1 MVLGFYSLK
10 IVADKIMSI
19 CNIFDGSF
27 VADIKNLLQSDIK
40 KNDPDLIFPVINDN
54 NWRPRLIRQNK
65 RITNVF
71 KQVLTR
77 AQITSKEL
85 PYSCIPYVKKYED
98 PEIELNIKNWSFPN
112 VEQDKQQWQLE
123 TTDNE
128 VLRTYFVG
136 SGDPYGGK
144 EIFANYADILPKIP
158 VNNNTYLKELY
169 DSYPQSNT
177 FPANKLHDGIGI
189 NNFFK
194 HKQPT
199 KNLQSYGEI
208 IIDWNISEKIGEIP
222 FDGIE
227 SHHEDISVH
236 KKSYERFLQTGK
248 TCGNFIYFP
257 PDLNSRS
264 FISIV
269 KEFLPS
275 EEEFTIPYGFKAPYI
290 NNVFYGKEKKAS
302 YWNWDYISAVLCWYK
317 YDPSL
322 VVQKLQNNDLVSKDH
337 IIYIS
342 EGDVFEAK
350 NLHPI
355 NILSNDNVVTEIIP
369 AGSPF
374 LYISKNIYG
383 KFLKI
388 LERLESS
395 NNEFKLLNN
404 RIKIETAAIY
414 AAGPSYD
421 EVTLDAISS
430 NSLFVGSVE
439 DIYSLNQ
446 KGFTEIV
453 PSAIQKIV
461 DSTKLNN
468 SFVEYY
474 ENISSVF
481 MNSINNFF
489 IEQILKVPFK
499 HNYDNSNLNYAHDV
513 KSLIQILD
521 NKYGSYISIDSNK
534 DVRFVNES
542 KYLNKNIS
550 FETDIEIL
558 PKIKTSMGVTNTK
571 IDCSLPKKMGYH
583 QEIKIAGKTIK
594 TISASPKSKNA
605 CSSKGNIHLVDV
617 AHTTNLILDNNIV
630 DTHISVTGTKYTKYT
645 DTYYRGSYD
654 LALIID
660 GEKICS
666 EDRICD
672 KKLKDKYHP
681 TYTTD
686 NGQVINEDVIP
697 REFINKDIKRIRQ
710 YDGVF
715 LNPNLHTVGVQNDTT
730 YIESNSFDHQ
740 SYSKINFSSTE
751 VNFPYV
757 MFTVFDTKIK
767 IHNIKIKNLRST
779 NHKCCESI
787 PVVDKCKCYPI
798 VKHYEFLSN
807 CDGSLVFKSPEIWT
821 PNVKTMNIPIRG
833 GRKTIN
839 TNPNIGLSYHDYA
852 RLNVPLVTENAKTCL
867 LGMDRY
873 MDPVI
878 PYECTKTFDIVLP
891 VHTTTKWQFDLT
903 NFKYDKT
910 KGYLWATVSEN
921 HHRPF
926 IDRNQIGARFADGT
940 TVYPNQWKIIQN
952 PNSVTLFDSFNVATL
967 AEENILY
974 QPLPCS
980 YEKNTEASNIIN
992 TATISFKY
1000 IPHQYRL
1007 SFLHNK
1013 ANPLGTLSH
1022 CIYNTGVGILQ
1033 LSKKISDGTDTPFVY
1048 DDKMFTVGLDTNTN
1062 KKQKLNSKRLYGKIT
1077 PDLLKQVSQLAD
1089 LENPQIKL
1097 HIKSGNLWTTYESNS
1112 FGYYINKKPYLGYPI
1127 FFEQSNTFNNQQIK
1141 SFLPSYV
1148 LESPNFLYRSHILSS
1163 SNFHPDFYNH
1173 LVSNNLNDY
1182 FSVPSIIDLYQQ
1194 TYKPEINPTDQRE
1207 INSSSPG
1214 AGYFEYHKHLLNSNT
1229 FLKDYKSNTN
1239 LYYANQT
1246 LLSKED
1252 TLFPV
1257 SFLTKNTLSNSLL
1270 RLETFIINKYLYLD
1284 STTGKKYCLFRL
1296 FPYIQNSIFDY
1307 SKQQDSALYRKNNN
1321 LHLEII
1327 RNINNKKTWT
1337 DIYGYDMFKSF
1348 DITNRLDRD
1357 YSPDNLAY
1365 DNIFYQLGLYN
1376 YSFLLFHKQIPST
1389 TLNSLK
1395 LDPKKISSLSFSLQ
1409 TESNIKYDKSIVD
1422 YKNPS
1427 LFLNYYS
1434 KPKIKHIEEKE
1445 LGQILDRNLDLVSC
1459 PLIEK
1464 GTEIPIT
1471 GNLKLDKFL
1480 TLNPNNDA
1488 PDGYFWID
1496 IDIEHDL
1503 INHTKSN
1510 ELNFNVKSQ
1519 FFKLYEPYYILSNT
1533 DTTTINPGN
1542 NNYSCKD
1549 IIRPKTNKYN
1559 NTLGILN
1566 QNTKVFDSILYVPPE
1581 PRTIYCN
1588 IDNVKG
1594 CEVNCD
1600 MPAIQSYQYK
1610 SKYTVG
1616 SDDKYFQTPSPGPFY
1631 ITVGNGSYHNYP
1643 YISRTRIDNSNRN
1656 IFTPNLMPDNTL
1668 VNDGNMSLPTDEL
1681 EKRQPYG
1688 VNEYFAKNN
1697 ILMDFIANEMLFRLY
1712 YGSLPGEGI
1721 STNFIGKQSI
1731 ENYRNKQKLET
1742 YKNLIENNQ
1751 SISPKEIY
1759 ELLPYEYDENT
1770 TKAKSDN
1777 LTYTGNIG
1785 ILGTPKVGDVVVVKI
1800 GNITLNISIINKEDG
1815 VYISVNNKEV
1825 LYKQTKFE
1833 TSNVFALLQGTKVSF
1848 PSGSVTR
1855 KISECRVFVPGLWSI
1870 VHYYTKAICKK
1881 CEPNEDGELIDIDLL
1896 AVYKTLNNLTFYY
1909 GFEPPESNIPGKT
1922 LMSQPPRACNGLGLE
1937 GRSPVARGLLVG
1949 PPPPTTFSQSYDINP
1964 KGRGTVAP
1972 NVCIGSF
1979 PVGCSDGSTFIVS
1992 ARETTAN
1999 LAGGQLTEGIG
2010 SLGALA
2016 GGSIPKDPFAMSPN
2030 CGYKNP
2036 CGGTL
2041 CLPLSSTDKFGVSI
2055 FNNKKLVLPSVDA
2068 KILPACECLPYVIG
2082 KCDAEPAT
2090 CYTCVS
2096 RNKNNFTYMYEN
2108 GPYSFNLRGF
2118 KYVDTSTDSP
2128 VPSNLVSVPFLDPPC
2143 LPKGPITNVGG
2154 YSIEASEV
2162 CGLSKSLS
2170 QTVVYDIYQQTT
2182 TLFDKVSFLC
2192 QEFATSITYDNN
2204 KVLVTIKDTVLCFE
2218 AKQLIGKCPKLEVVL
2233 PNNTYS
2239 VSDNISSNCAS
2250 CAPQSNKIK
2259 LQDSD
2264 QKWETIIEK
2273 RIGVLS
2279 YVNYNGEKNNILIDS
2294 NEAHIPE
2301 AQCGP
2306 VPPPTSCNDERSI
2319 GATAQCGS
2327 SWPSS
2332 YPWKYCINCRIPGS
2346 NGASLEAGNWTYGG
2360 IVRDCVSVS
2369 FQNWAT
2375 PQFAGAKNIYLEE
2388 WKKSVDSLYLD
2399 VAPCHN
2405 NQNINVEDMIE
2416 GVVPG
2421 SCGGL
2426 KYETID
2432 YPGLAYR
2439 RTPTG
2444 AESSNFTLGVMVAYF
2459 EYEYKRPLNIQDK
2472 LGKPECEYYNLPNAP
2487 GPPINNANMVEKYIN
2502 GGPCGDDIIC
2512 EDKKLEKCD
2521 ETNYCC
2527 LTNARTMRIS

>member
-1 MVLGFYSLK
+1 
-10 IVADKIMSI
+10 MSI

-27 VADIKNLLQSDIK
+27 VVDIKNLLQSEIK
-40 KNDPDLIFPVINDN
+40 KNDPDLIFPVTNDN
-54 NWRPRLIRQNK
+54 NWRPRLIKQNK
-65 RITNVF
+65 KITNVF
-71 KQVLTR
+71 NQVLTR
-77 AQITSKEL
+77 AQINSQEL
-85 PYSCIPYVKKYED
+85 PYSCVPYVKKYED

-112 VEQDKQQWQLE
+112 VEQDKQQWELT
-123 TTDNE
+123 TTDGE
-128 VLRTYFVG
+128 VLKTYTVG

-169 DSYPQSNT
+169 DSYPYSNT

-194 HKQPT
+194 HRAPT

-208 IIDWNISEKIGEIP
+208 IIDWNISERIGEIP

-227 SHHEDISVH
+227 SYHEDISVH

-257 PDLNSRS
+257 PDLNSKS

-302 YWNWDYISAVLCWYK
+302 YWNWDYVSAVLCWYR

-322 VVQKLQNNDLVSKDH
+322 VQTSSDNTLISKNH
-337 IIYIS
+337 VIYIS

-355 NILSNDNVVTEIIP
+355 NILSNNNVVTEIIP
-369 AGSPF
+369 AQSPF

-421 EVTLDAISS
+421 EVTIDAISS

-453 PSAIQKIV
+453 SSAIQKIV

-474 ENISSVF
+474 ENTSSVF

-499 HNYDNSNLNYAHDV
+499 HDYDNSNLNYAYDV

-521 NKYGSYISIDSNK
+521 NKYGSYISIDSDK
-534 DVRFVNES
+534 IVKFVNEA

-550 FETDIEIL
+550 FETDIEVL
-558 PKIKTSMGVTNTK
+558 PKITINTPVTTTK
-571 IDCSLPKKMGYH
+571 IDCSLPKKIGYH
-583 QEIKIAGKTIK
+583 QEINMAGKTIK

-605 CSSKGNIHLVDV
+605 CNNKGGIDLVNV
-617 AHTTNLILDNNIV
+617 AHTTNLVLDNNIV
-630 DTHISVTGTKYTKYT
+630 DTHISITGTKYTKYT

-660 GEKICS
+660 GEEICS
-666 EDRICD
+666 KDRICD

-686 NGQVINEDVIP
+686 NGQIINADVIP
-697 REFINKDIKRIRQ
+697 YNFVNNDIKKLRQ
-710 YDGVF
+710 YNCVF
-715 LNPNLHTVGVQNDTT
+715 LNPNLHTIGVQNDTT

-740 SYSKINFSSTE
+740 SYAKINVLSSE
-751 VNFPYV
+751 PGVLSMLFKI
-757 MFTVFDTKIK
+757 FDTKIK
-767 IHNIKIKNLRST
+767 IHNIKIKNLRSK

-798 VKHYEFLSN
+798 VKHNEFLSN
-807 CDGSLVFKSPEIWT
+807 CDGSLVFKSPEMWT

-833 GRKTIN
+833 GRTTIN
-839 TNPNIGLSYHDYA
+839 TNPNIGLSYHDYD
-852 RLNVPLVTENAKTCL
+852 RSNIPLVFEDTRFCL
-867 LGMDRY
+867 PGMDRY
-873 MDPVI
+873 MDPVV
-878 PYECTKTFDIVLP
+878 PYECTKTFSTTLP
-891 VHTTTKWQFDLT
+891 VHTATKWQFDLT
-903 NFKYDKT
+903 NFKYDTT
-910 KGYLWATVSEN
+910 KGYLWATINEEHN
-921 HHRPF
+921 RPF
-926 IDRNQIGARFADGT
+926 IDRNRIGAKFGDGT
-940 TVYPNQWKIIQN
+940 IVYPEQWKIIQN
-952 PNSVTLFDSFNVATL
+952 PNSLTLFDSFNVAVL
-967 AEENILY
+967 GEENILY
-974 QPLPCS
+974 QTLPCS
-980 YEKNTEASNIIN
+980 YEKNNEGSNVIN
-992 TATISFKY
+992 TASISFKY
-1000 IPHQYRL
+1000 LPHKYRL

-1033 LSKKISDGTDTPFVY
+1033 LSKKISDGNDTPFVY
-1048 DDKMFTVGLDTNTN
+1048 DDKMFTMGLDTN
-1062 KKQKLNSKRLYGKIT
+1062 KKQNFSKRLYGKIT
-1077 PDLLKQVSQLAD
+1077 PDLLKQVSQLSD

-1097 HIKSGNLWTTYESNS
+1097 HIKSGNSWTTYESNS

-1173 LVSNNLNDY
+1173 LVSNKLNDY

-1194 TYKPEINPTDQRE
+1194 TYKPEINPKDLRE
-1207 INSSSPG
+1207 IVPALG
-1214 AGYFEYHKHLLNSNT
+1214 VGYFEYHKHLLNSNT

-1252 TLFPV
+1252 TFFPI
-1257 SFLTKNTLSNSLL
+1257 SFLTKSKFSTTPLK
-1270 RLETFIINKYLYLD
+1270 LETFIINKYIYLD

-1296 FPYIQNSIFDY
+1296 FPYIQDSIFDY
-1307 SKQQDSALYRKNNN
+1307 SSKQQDSALYRKNNN

-1327 RNINNKKTWT
+1327 RNIYNKKTWT
-1337 DIYGYDMFKSF
+1337 DIYGYDIFKSF

-1357 YSPDNLAY
+1357 YYPDNLAY

-1376 YSFLLFHKQIPST
+1376 YSCLLFHKQIPAT
-1389 TLNSLK
+1389 TLSHPLTPKNLIK
-1395 LDPKKISSLSFSLQ
+1395 LDPRKISNLSFSLQ

-1434 KPKIKHIEEKE
+1434 KPEIKHIEE
-1445 LGQILDRNLDLVSC
+1445 NLDEILKDDLNVLLC
-1459 PLIEK
+1459 PL
-1464 GTEIPIT
+1464 TENNPKIPIA
-1471 GNLKLDKFL
+1471 GNLKIDQFL

-1488 PDGYFWID
+1488 PDGYFWVD
-1496 IDIEHDL
+1496 IDIENGL
-1503 INHTKSN
+1503 INHTKSS

-1519 FFKLYEPYYILSNT
+1519 FFKLHEPYYILLNT
-1533 DTTTINPGN
+1533 DTTTIDPGHSH
-1542 NNYSCKD
+1542 SCKD

-1559 NTLGILN
+1559 NVLSILN
-1566 QNTKVFDSILYVPPE
+1566 QNTKVFDSISYVPPE

-1588 IDNVKG
+1588 IDNVKN
-1594 CEVNCD
+1594 CEVNCG

-1610 SKYTVG
+1610 SKYGVG
-1616 SDDKYFQTPSPGPFY
+1616 SDDNYLQTPSPGPFY

-1643 YISRTRIDNSNRN
+1643 YVSRTKIDNSNRN
-1656 IFTPNLMPDNTL
+1656 IFTPNLMPDTTL

-1688 VNEYFAKNN
+1688 VNEYLGKNN
-1697 ILMDFIANEMLFRLY
+1697 ILMDSIANEMLFRLY
-1712 YGSLPGEGI
+1712 YGSLPGEEI
-1721 STNFIGKQSI
+1721 NTNFIGKQSI
-1731 ENYRNKQKLET
+1731 ENYRDKQKLAT

-1751 SISPKEIY
+1751 SISPEEIY
-1759 ELLPYEYDENT
+1759 NLLPYEYDENT
-1770 TKAKSDN
+1770 NKAKSDN
-1777 LTYTGNIG
+1777 LTYTGNIS
-1785 ILGTPKVGDVVVVKI
+1785 ILGTPKIGDSIVVKI
-1800 GNITLNISIINKEDG
+1800 GIKTLNITIVQKEDG
-1815 VYISVNNKEV
+1815 VYIKVNDKEV
-1825 LYKQTKFE
+1825 LFRQTKFE
-1833 TSNVFALLQGTKVSF
+1833 TTSFFALLQGTTVSF
-1848 PSGSVTR
+1848 PAGSVTR
-1855 KISECRVFVPGLWSI
+1855 KISECRVFVPGLWNS
-1870 VHYYTKAICKK
+1870 VHYYTKAICKG
-1881 CEPNEDGELIDIDLL
+1881 CEEVDGKKIDIDLL
-1896 AVYKTLNNLTFYY
+1896 TVYKTLNNLTFYY
-1909 GFEPPESNIPGKT
+1909 WLEPPESNIPGKT
-1922 LMSQPPRACNGLGLE
+1922 LMSQPPRACNGLGHV
-1937 GRSPVARGLLVG
+1937 GRTPVARGLLVG
-1949 PPPPTTFSQSYDINP
+1949 PPPLTSFSQSYDISP
-1964 KGRGTVAP
+1964 KGRGTAAS

-1979 PVGCSDGSTFIVS
+1979 PVACDDGFQFFVS
-1992 ARETTAN
+1992 ARETASN
-1999 LAGGQLTEGIG
+1999 LASDQLTEGQG

-2016 GGSIPKDPFAMSPN
+2016 GGSIPKDPFAMPPN
-2030 CGYKNP
+2030 CGYKNS

-2041 CLPLSSTDKFGVSI
+2041 CLPLSSTDKYGVSI

-2096 RNKNNFTYMYEN
+2096 RNKNNFTYTYET
-2108 GPYSFNLRGF
+2108 GPYAFNLRGF
-2118 KYVDTSTDSP
+2118 KYVDKSTDSP

-2143 LPKGPITNVGG
+2143 LPKGPITNEGG
-2154 YSIEASEV
+2154 YDIEASEV
-2162 CGLSKSLS
+2162 CGLSKSPS

-2204 KVLVTIKDTVLCFE
+2204 KVSVAIKDTVLCFE
-2218 AKQLIGKCPKLEVVL
+2218 AKQLI
-2233 PNNTYS
+2233 
-2239 VSDNISSNCAS
+2239 
-2250 CAPQSNKIK
+2250 
-2259 LQDSD
+2259 
-2264 QKWETIIEK
+2264 
-2273 RIGVLS
+2273 
-2279 YVNYNGEKNNILIDS
+2279 
-2294 NEAHIPE
+2294 
-2301 AQCGP
+2301 
-2306 VPPPTSCNDERSI
+2306 
-2319 GATAQCGS
+2319 
-2327 SWPSS
+2327 
-2332 YPWKYCINCRIPGS
+2332 
-2346 NGASLEAGNWTYGG
+2346 
-2360 IVRDCVSVS
+2360 
-2369 FQNWAT
+2369 
-2375 PQFAGAKNIYLEE
+2375 
-2388 WKKSVDSLYLD
+2388 
-2399 VAPCHN
+2399 
-2405 NQNINVEDMIE
+2405 
-2416 GVVPG
+2416 
-2421 SCGGL
+2421 
-2426 KYETID
+2426 
-2432 YPGLAYR
+2432 
-2439 RTPTG
+2439 
-2444 AESSNFTLGVMVAYF
+2444 
-2459 EYEYKRPLNIQDK
+2459 
-2472 LGKPECEYYNLPNAP
+2472 
-2487 GPPINNANMVEKYIN
+2487 
-2502 GGPCGDDIIC
+2502 
-2512 EDKKLEKCD
+2512 
-2521 ETNYCC
+2521 
-2527 LTNARTMRIS
+2527 